1 MTDTSSKGEGRM
13 SEDLIFTPFE
23 IKGFR
28 LRNRLGVAPMTRMSS
43 PGDSI
48 PRRDV
53 LEFLVRRA
61 RNGAALVY
69 TEAIVTD
76 YESAQGYPGQARL
89 TTQRQIDAWRQ
100 VTDAIRE
107 AGAVSIMQMFHC
119 GRISWPEINPARRTI
134 APSALIPRDR
144 NQYTNQPYPVP
155 DEMSRFDIDHVI
167 LGFVETARG
176 AIAAGFDGVEIHGAH
191 GYLISEFL
199 SAYTNQR
206 TDGYGGSVEKRFRF
220 LHEIIAAVAPVV
232 PPERLL
238 TVRLSDWG
246 VVDMDVSLY
255 GTRENYQETLRL
267 LSQEAI
273 DAISVSTYDFRHQ
286 AFDTGKTMA
295 QLTREVTRLPL
306 MICGKI
312 YDRASAGEALEQ
324 ADIVLSAKS
333 MLLNPH
339 WVEDVRRGKPLPLYK
354 SSEAVVAYTDTPLP

>member
-1 MTDTSSKGEGRM
+1 M
-13 SEDLIFTPFE
+13 SDEVIFTPFE
-23 IKGFR
+23 LKGFT

-43 PGDSI
+43 RQDSI
-48 PRRDV
+48 PRPDV

-89 TTQRQIDAWRQ
+89 VTKRQIEAWRQ
-100 VTDAIRE
+100 VTAAIRE

-119 GRISWPEINPARRTI
+119 GRIAWPEINPAGRTM
-134 APSALIPRDR
+134 APSPLTPRDH
-144 NQYTNQPYPVP
+144 NPFTGQPYPVP
-155 DEMSRFDIDHVI
+155 DEMSQFDIDHVI

-176 AIAAGFDGVEIHGAH
+176 AVAAGFDGVEIHGAH

-206 TDGYGGSVEKRFRF
+206 TDGYGDSVGSRYRF
-220 LHEIIAAVAPVV
+220 LQEIIQAVAPVV
-232 PPERLL
+232 PKERLL

-246 VVDMDVSLY
+246 VVDLDVSLF
-255 GTRENYQETLRL
+255 GTKEEYQEIIRRL
-267 LSQEAI
+267 SHEPI
-273 DAISVSTYDFRHQ
+273 DAISVSAYDFRQ
-286 AFDTGKTMA
+286 KAFGTGETVA
-295 QLTREVTRLPL
+295 RLTRAATHLPI

-312 YDRASAGEALEQ
+312 YDRASVAEALDD

-333 MLLNPH
+333 MLLNPD
-339 WVEDVRRGKPLPLYK
+339 WVEDIRQGKALRLYA
-354 SSEAVVAYTDTPLP
+354 SEEADIAYTETPLP